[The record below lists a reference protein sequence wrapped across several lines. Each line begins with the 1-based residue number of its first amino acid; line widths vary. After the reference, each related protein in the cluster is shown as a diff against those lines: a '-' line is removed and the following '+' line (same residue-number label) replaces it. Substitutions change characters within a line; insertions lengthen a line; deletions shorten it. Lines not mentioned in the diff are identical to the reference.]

1 MPSIPG
7 QDLGKT
13 ADSSKPA
20 TLDWAKFSWEA
31 LKGVAAGIAAVF
43 SLYATY
49 YSSRNADAL
58 DRVKLELDTRA
69 QQSALDIRVYEL
81 VEKALSLEG
90 AAAKGHGVAAAA
102 LINALTLPPLR
113 DQLLNALRVASKDE
127 ALIKELDATL
137 QFDAQSDAGRSSGTS
152 SSPGESSS
160 RLEGRAS
167 PVFPALVPR
176 LLAQGA
182 SGLPGPLK
190 GHRVD
195 LFYCESQANGSITE
209 ARRKRADAAASHL
222 KTNNNEITVQV
233 RKLPTFVQARP
244 EYQSAADE
252 IRYGDQPRE
261 IDAAR
266 FLGKIVGIRENPRKV
281 TMKQPANYLS
291 VFFCGS

>member
-1 MPSIPG
+1 MPPTPS
-7 QDLGKT
+7 QEL
-13 ADSSKPA
+13 AKPA
-20 TLDWAKFSWEA
+20 DAPKPAIFDWKVGWEA
-31 LKGVAAGIAAVF
+31 LKGFAAAIAAVF

-49 YSSRNADAL
+49 YSSQNTQTL
-58 DRVKLELDTRA
+58 NTLKLQLESRA

-90 AAAKGHGVAAAA
+90 ASAKGHGVAAAA

-127 ALIKELDATL
+127 ALIKELDDTL
-137 QFDAQSDAGRSSGTS
+137 QFDAQSDVERSSGTS
-152 SSPGESSS
+152 GVPGQSSS
-160 RLEGRAS
+160 RHESTQPIL
-167 PVFPALVPR
+167 FPSLVPQ
-176 LLAQGA
+176 LLAQSP

-195 LFYCESQANGSITE
+195 VFYCESQASASMTE
-209 ARRKRADAAASHL
+209 ARRKRADAAAARL
-222 KTNNNEITVQV
+222 KTGTNEISVQV
-233 RKLPTFVQARP
+233 RKLPSFVQARP

-261 IDAAR
+261 LDAAR
-266 FLGKIVGIRENPRKV
+266 FLAKTVGIRDNPRKANG
-281 TMKQPANYLS
+281 KQPANYLS

>member
-1 MPSIPG
+1 MPP
-7 QDLGKT
+7 T
-13 ADSSKPA
+13 PKPA
-20 TLDWAKFSWEA
+20 DDPKPAVFDWKIGWEA
-31 LKGVAAGIAAVF
+31 LKGFAATIAAVF

-49 YSSRNADAL
+49 YSSRNAETL
-58 DRVKLELDTRA
+58 NTLKLQLESRA

-113 DQLLNALRVASKDE
+113 DQLLNALRVASRDE
-127 ALIKELDATL
+127 ALIKELDDTL

-152 SSPGESSS
+152 GAPGESSS
-160 RLEGRAS
+160 RLES
-167 PVFPALVPR
+167 TPPTLFPALVPR
-176 LLAQGA
+176 LLAQSA

-190 GHRVD
+190 GHRIDV
-195 LFYCESQANGSITE
+195 FYCESQASAGMTE
-209 ARRKRADAAASHL
+209 ARRKRAEAAAARL
-222 KTNNNEITVQV
+222 KTGTNEINVQV
-233 RKLPTFVQARP
+233 RKLPSFVQARP

-261 IDAAR
+261 LDAAR
-266 FLGKIVGIRENPRKV
+266 FLGKVVGIRDNPRKANG
-281 TMKQPANYLS
+281 KQPANNLS

>member
-1 MPSIPG
+1 MM
-7 QDLGKT
+7 
-13 ADSSKPA
+13 ADASKSA
-20 TLDWAKFSWEA
+20 TLDWKFGWEA
-31 LKGVAAGIAAVF
+31 LKGLTTTIAAVF

-49 YSSRNADAL
+49 YASRNSETL
-58 DRVKLELDTRA
+58 NTLKLQLESRA

-81 VEKALSLEG
+81 VERALSLEG

-137 QFDAQSDAGRSSGTS
+137 QFDAQSDDGRSSSTGGA
-152 SSPGESSS
+152 PGESSS
-160 RLEGRAS
+160 RLDS
-167 PVFPALVPR
+167 TPPTFFPALVPR
-176 LLAQGA
+176 LLAQPA

-190 GHRVD
+190 GHRID
-195 LFYCESQANGSITE
+195 LFYCESQANASITE
-209 ARRKRADAAASHL
+209 ARRKRAEAAAARL
-222 KTNNNEITVQV
+222 KTGTNEIIVQV
-233 RKLPTFVQARP
+233 RKLPSFVQARP

-261 IDAAR
+261 LDAAR
-266 FLGKIVGIRENPRKV
+266 FLGRTVGIRDSPRRAN
-281 TMKQPANYLS
+281 KQPSNYLS

>member
-1 MPSIPG
+1 MM
-7 QDLGKT
+7 
-13 ADSSKPA
+13 ADASKSA
-20 TLDWAKFSWEA
+20 TIDWKFGWEA
-31 LKGVAAGIAAVF
+31 LKGLTAAFAAVF
-43 SLYATY
+43 SFYATY
-49 YSSRNADAL
+49 YASRNTEAL
-58 DRVKLELDTRA
+58 NTLKLELESRA

-137 QFDAQSDAGRSSGTS
+137 QFDAQSDDGRSPSTGGV
-152 SSPGESSS
+152 PGESSS
-160 RLEGRAS
+160 RLDRTEPTLFFA
-167 PVFPALVPR
+167 R

-182 SGLPGPLK
+182 SALPGPLK
-190 GHRVD
+190 GHRIDV
-195 LFYCESQANGSITE
+195 FYCESQASASMTE
-209 ARRKRADAAASHL
+209 ARRKRAEAAAARL
-222 KTNNNEITVQV
+222 KTGTNEISVQV
-233 RKLPTFVQARP
+233 RKLPSFVQARP

-261 IDAAR
+261 LDAAR
-266 FLGKIVGIRENPRKV
+266 FLGRIVGIRDNPRKSNV
-281 TMKQPANYLS
+281 KQSANYLS

>member
-1 MPSIPG
+1 MM
-7 QDLGKT
+7 
-13 ADSSKPA
+13 ADASKSA
-20 TLDWAKFSWEA
+20 TLDWTFGWEA
-31 LKGVAAGIAAVF
+31 LKGLTTTIAAVF

-49 YSSRNADAL
+49 YASRNSETL
-58 DRVKLELDTRA
+58 NTLKLQLESRA

-81 VEKALSLEG
+81 VERALSLEG

-137 QFDAQSDAGRSSGTS
+137 QFDAQSDDGRSSSTGGA
-152 SSPGESSS
+152 PGESSS
-160 RLEGRAS
+160 RLDS
-167 PVFPALVPR
+167 TQPTFFPALVPR
-176 LLAQGA
+176 LLAQPA

-190 GHRVD
+190 GHRID
-195 LFYCESQANGSITE
+195 LFYCESQANASITE
-209 ARRKRADAAASHL
+209 ARRKRAEAAAARL
-222 KTNNNEITVQV
+222 KTGSNEIIVQV
-233 RKLPTFVQARP
+233 RKLPSFVQARP

-261 IDAAR
+261 LDAAR
-266 FLGKIVGIRENPRKV
+266 FLGRTVGIRDNPRRAN
-281 TMKQPANYLS
+281 KQPSNYLS

>member
-1 MPSIPG
+1 MPP
-7 QDLGKT
+7 T
-13 ADSSKPA
+13 PNPEFAKPA
-20 TLDWAKFSWEA
+20 DATKPAIFDWKIGWEVV
-31 LKGVAAGIAAVF
+31 KGLAAAIAAVF

-49 YSSRNADAL
+49 YSSRNTDTL
-58 DRVKLELDTRA
+58 NTLKLQLETRA
-69 QQSALDIRVYEL
+69 QQSALDLRVYEL

-137 QFDAQSDAGRSSGTS
+137 QFDAQSDEGRSPSTGGA
-152 SSPGESSS
+152 PGGPSS
-160 RLEGRAS
+160 RLDDTPPSLFSAM
-167 PVFPALVPR
+167 VPQ
-176 LLAQGA
+176 LLAQPA

-190 GHRVD
+190 GHRID
-195 LFYCESQANGSITE
+195 LLYCESQANASITE
-209 ARRKRADAAASHL
+209 ARRKRAEAAAARL
-222 KTNNNEITVQV
+222 KTGTNDISVQV

-261 IDAAR
+261 LDAAR
-266 FLGKIVGIRENPRKV
+266 FLGKIVGIKDNPRK
-281 TMKQPANYLS
+281 TNARQSSNYLS

>member
-1 MPSIPG
+1 MMPPTPSQEFAKP
-7 QDLGKT
+7 
-13 ADSSKPA
+13 ADAPKPA
-20 TLDWAKFSWEA
+20 TIDWTLLWEA
-31 LKGVAAGIAAVF
+31 LKGFAAAIAAVF

-49 YSSRNADAL
+49 YSSRNTETL
-58 DRVKLELDTRA
+58 NTLKLELESRA

-90 AAAKGHGVAAAA
+90 PAAKGHGVAAAA

-137 QFDAQSDAGRSSGTS
+137 QFDAQSDEGRSPSTGGA
-152 SSPGESSS
+152 PGQSSS
-160 RLEGRAS
+160 RLDRTEPS
-167 PVFPALVPR
+167 LFSALVPR
-176 LLAQGA
+176 LLAQPA

-195 LFYCESQANGSITE
+195 LFYCESPANASITE
-209 ARRKRADAAASHL
+209 ARRKRAEAAAARL
-222 KTNNNEITVQV
+222 KTGTNDISVQV

-252 IRYGDQPRE
+252 IRYGEPRE
-261 IDAAR
+261 LDAAR
-266 FLGKIVGIRENPRKV
+266 FLGKIVGIRDNPRKTNV
-281 TMKQPANYLS
+281 KQSSNYLS

>member
-1 MPSIPG
+1 MM
-7 QDLGKT
+7 
-13 ADSSKPA
+13 ADASKSA
-20 TLDWAKFSWEA
+20 TLDWTFGWEA
-31 LKGVAAGIAAVF
+31 LKGLTTTIAAVF

-49 YSSRNADAL
+49 YASRNSETL
-58 DRVKLELDTRA
+58 NTLKLQLESRA

-81 VEKALSLEG
+81 VERALSLEG

-137 QFDAQSDAGRSSGTS
+137 QFDAQSDDGRSSSTGGA
-152 SSPGESSS
+152 PGESSS
-160 RLEGRAS
+160 RLDSTQPTFFR
-167 PVFPALVPR
+167 ALVPR
-176 LLAQGA
+176 LLAQPA

-190 GHRVD
+190 GHRID
-195 LFYCESQANGSITE
+195 LFYCESQANASITE
-209 ARRKRADAAASHL
+209 ARRKRAEAAAARL
-222 KTNNNEITVQV
+222 KTGSNEIIVQV
-233 RKLPTFVQARP
+233 RKLPSFVQARP

-261 IDAAR
+261 LDAAR
-266 FLGKIVGIRENPRKV
+266 FLGRTVGIRDNPRRAN
-281 TMKQPANYLS
+281 KQPSNYLS

>member
-1 MPSIPG
+1 MPPTPG
-7 QDLGKT
+7 QEFAKP
-13 ADSSKPA
+13 ADAPKPA
-20 TLDWAKFSWEA
+20 TLDWNFGWEA
-31 LKGVAAGIAAVF
+31 LKGITTTIAAVF

-49 YSSRNADAL
+49 YASRNTETL
-58 DRVKLELDTRA
+58 NTLKLQLESRA

-81 VEKALSLEG
+81 VERALSLEG

-137 QFDAQSDAGRSSGTS
+137 QFDAQSDDGRSPSTGGA
-152 SSPGESSS
+152 PGEPSS
-160 RLEGRAS
+160 RLESTPPAL
-167 PVFPALVPR
+167 FPALVPR
-176 LLAQGA
+176 LLAQPA

-190 GHRVD
+190 GHRID
-195 LFYCESQANGSITE
+195 LFYCESQANANITE
-209 ARRKRADAAASHL
+209 ARRKRAEAAAARL
-222 KTNNNEITVQV
+222 KTGTNEIIVQV
-233 RKLPTFVQARP
+233 RKLPSFVQARP

-261 IDAAR
+261 LDAAR
-266 FLGKIVGIRENPRKV
+266 FLGRVVGIRDNPRRAN
-281 TMKQPANYLS
+281 KQPSNYLS

>member
-1 MPSIPG
+1 MMAE
-7 QDLGKT
+7 T
-13 ADSSKPA
+13 SKPA
-20 TLDWAKFSWEA
+20 MFDWKFGWEA
-31 LKGVAAGIAAVF
+31 LKGSAAAIAAVF
-43 SLYATY
+43 SLYASY
-49 YSSRNADAL
+49 YASRNAEAL
-58 DRVKLELDTRA
+58 NTLKLQLESRA
-69 QQSALDIRVYEL
+69 QHSALDIRVYEL

-137 QFDAQSDAGRSSGTS
+137 QFDAQSDDGRSPSTGGA
-152 SSPGESSS
+152 PGASSS
-160 RLEGRAS
+160 RLDQTAPALFS
-167 PVFPALVPR
+167 ALVPP
-176 LLAQGA
+176 LLAQPA
-182 SGLPGPLK
+182 SGLPGLLK
-190 GHRVD
+190 GHRID
-195 LFYCESQANGSITE
+195 LFYCESQANANITE
-209 ARRKRADAAASHL
+209 ASRKRAEAAAARL
-222 KTNNNEITVQV
+222 KTGTNDINVQV

-266 FLGKIVGIRENPRKV
+266 FLGKVVGIRDNPRKTIV
-281 TMKQPANYLS
+281 KQSANYLS

>member
-1 MPSIPG
+1 MMPPTPNQES
-7 QDLGKT
+7 
-13 ADSSKPA
+13 AKPA
-20 TLDWAKFSWEA
+20 DAAKPANVDWKIGWEA
-31 LKGVAAGIAAVF
+31 LKGSAAAIAAVF

-49 YSSRNADAL
+49 YSSRNTETL
-58 DRVKLELDTRA
+58 NTLKLQLESRA

-137 QFDAQSDAGRSSGTS
+137 QFDAQSDDGRSPSSGGA
-152 SSPGESSS
+152 PGGSSS
-160 RLEGRAS
+160 RLDETAPTLFS
-167 PVFPALVPR
+167 ALVPQ
-176 LLAQGA
+176 LLAQPA

-190 GHRVD
+190 GHRID
-195 LFYCESQANGSITE
+195 LFYCESQANASITE
-209 ARRKRADAAASHL
+209 ARRKRAEAAAARL
-222 KTNNNEITVQV
+222 RTGTNDMNVQV
-233 RKLPTFVQARP
+233 RKVPTLVQARP

-261 IDAAR
+261 LEAAR
-266 FLGKIVGIRENPRKV
+266 FLGRIVGIRDNPRKSNV
-281 TMKQPANYLS
+281 KQSANYLS

>member
-1 MPSIPG
+1 MMPPTPSQEFAEP
-7 QDLGKT
+7 
-13 ADSSKPA
+13 ADAPKPA
-20 TLDWAKFSWEA
+20 TIDWKLLWEA
-31 LKGVAAGIAAVF
+31 LKGFAAAIAAVF

-49 YSSRNADAL
+49 YSSRNTETL
-58 DRVKLELDTRA
+58 NTLKLELESRA

-90 AAAKGHGVAAAA
+90 PAAKGHGVAAAA

-137 QFDAQSDAGRSSGTS
+137 QFDAQSDEGRSPSTGGA
-152 SSPGESSS
+152 PGQSSS
-160 RLEGRAS
+160 RLDRTEPS
-167 PVFPALVPR
+167 LFSALVPR
-176 LLAQGA
+176 LLAQPA

-195 LFYCESQANGSITE
+195 LFYCESPANASITE
-209 ARRKRADAAASHL
+209 ARRKRAEAAAARL
-222 KTNNNEITVQV
+222 KTGTNDISVQV

-252 IRYGDQPRE
+252 IRYGEPRE
-261 IDAAR
+261 LDAAR
-266 FLGKIVGIRENPRKV
+266 FLGKIVGIRDNPRKTNV
-281 TMKQPANYLS
+281 KQSSNYLS

>member
-1 MPSIPG
+1 MPPTPSQEFAKP
-7 QDLGKT
+7 
-13 ADSSKPA
+13 ADAPKPA
-20 TLDWAKFSWEA
+20 TFDWKLGWEA
-31 LKGVAAGIAAVF
+31 LKGFAAAIAAVF

-49 YSSRNADAL
+49 YSSQNSQTL
-58 DRVKLELDTRA
+58 NTLKLQLESRA

-81 VEKALSLEG
+81 VERALSLEG

-137 QFDAQSDAGRSSGTS
+137 QFDAQSDDGRSPSTGGA
-152 SSPGESSS
+152 PGEPSS
-160 RLEGRAS
+160 RLDRTEPS
-167 PVFPALVPR
+167 LFPALVPR

-190 GHRVD
+190 GHRIDV
-195 LFYCESQANGSITE
+195 FYCESQASASVTE
-209 ARRKRADAAASHL
+209 ARRKRAEAAAARL
-222 KTNNNEITVQV
+222 RTGTNEISVQV
-233 RKLPTFVQARP
+233 RKLPSFVQARP

-261 IDAAR
+261 LDAAR
-266 FLGKIVGIRENPRKV
+266 FLGKVVGIRDNPRRANS
-281 TMKQPANYLS
+281 KQPSNYLS